1 MKYYSC
7 IARHIYYNWHTM
19 AEVKLRKGQSV
30 EVGIQKLRKLLDRE
44 GTLKKVKEKRFYE
57 KPSRKKY
64 LQQRKAK
71 YIQRLRS
78 KDEQW

>member
-1 MKYYSC
+1 
-7 IARHIYYNWHTM
+7 M

-64 LQQRKAK
+64 RQQRKAK

>member
-1 MKYYSC
+1 
-7 IARHIYYNWHTM
+7 M

-30 EVGIQKLRKLLDRE
+30 EVGIQKLRQLLDRE

-64 LQQRKAK
+64 RQQRKAK

>member
-1 MKYYSC
+1 MS
-7 IARHIYYNWHTM
+7 
-19 AEVKLRKGQSV
+19 EVKLRKGQSI
-30 EVGIQKLRKLLDRE
+30 EAGIQRLRKLVDRE
-44 GTLKKVKEKRFYE
+44 GTLKKQKEKRFFE

-64 LQQRKAK
+64 RHQRKAK

>member
-1 MKYYSC
+1 
-7 IARHIYYNWHTM
+7 M
-19 AEVKLRKGQSV
+19 AEVKLRRGQSV
-30 EVGIQKLRKLLDRE
+30 EVGIQRLRKMLDRE

-64 LQQRKAK
+64 RQQRKAK

>member
-1 MKYYSC
+1 
-7 IARHIYYNWHTM
+7 M

-64 LQQRKAK
+64 RQQRKAK
-71 YIQRLRS
+71 YIQRNGRVS
-78 KDEQW
+78 WEEKIYS

>member
-1 MKYYSC
+1 
-7 IARHIYYNWHTM
+7 M
-19 AEVKLRKGQSV
+19 AEVKLRRGQSV
-30 EVGIQKLRKLLDRE
+30 EVGIQRLRKMLDRE

-64 LQQRKAK
+64 RQQRKAK

-78 KDEQW
+78 KDEQWYNSNRSNVLAY

>member
-1 MKYYSC
+1 
-7 IARHIYYNWHTM
+7 M

-44 GTLKKVKEKRFYE
+44 GTMKKVKEKRFYE

-64 LQQRKAK
+64 RQQRKAK

>member
-1 MKYYSC
+1 
-7 IARHIYYNWHTM
+7 M
-19 AEVKLRKGQSV
+19 AEVKLRRGQSV

-44 GTLKKVKEKRFYE
+44 GTLKKAKEKRFYE

-64 LQQRKAK
+64 RQQRKAK

>member
-1 MKYYSC
+1 
-7 IARHIYYNWHTM
+7 M

-30 EVGIQKLRKLLDRE
+30 EVGIQKLRKMLDRE

-64 LQQRKAK
+64 RQQRKAK

>member
-1 MKYYSC
+1 MS
-7 IARHIYYNWHTM
+7 
-19 AEVKLRKGQSV
+19 EVKLRKGQSI
-30 EVGIQKLRKLLDRE
+30 EVGIQRLRKLLDRE
-44 GTLKKVKEKRFYE
+44 GTLKKAREKRFYE

-64 LQQRKAK
+64 RQQRKAK